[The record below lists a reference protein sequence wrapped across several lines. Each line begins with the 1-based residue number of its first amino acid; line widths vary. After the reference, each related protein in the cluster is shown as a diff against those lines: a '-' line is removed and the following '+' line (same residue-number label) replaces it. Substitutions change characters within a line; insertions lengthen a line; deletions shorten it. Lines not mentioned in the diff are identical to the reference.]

1 MCSNR
6 QLLYLKSKYKIYL
19 AVFWTGKHSSIF
31 PSVCSTNS
39 HRHKHHV
46 RSPIR
51 LFMKSPTV
59 LLNSSN
65 TTTQS
70 SNNHLILSRLTII
83 HPYPS
88 LIYLP
93 TTYTSSN
100 QPTHF
105 FIHPATFPSLYTDAS
120 IHHPTSFCQLN
131 LSIQPLIHPSNHPSV
146 NSQPAHPTSG
156 PSSCLF

>member
-6 QLLYLKSKYKIYL
+6 QLLCLKSKYKIYL

-31 PSVCSTNS
+31 PSVCSTNN
-39 HRHKHHV
+39 HWPKHDV

-51 LFMKSPTV
+51 LFMKSHTV

-65 TTTQS
+65 PTIQS

-83 HPYPS
+83 HPCAS

-93 TTYTSSN
+93 TTSTSNN
-100 QPTHF
+100 QTTHF
-105 FIHPATFPSLYTDAS
+105 SIHPATFPSLYTDAP
-120 IHHPTSFCQLN
+120 IHQPTSLCQLN

-146 NSQPAHPTSG
+146 NSQPAYPTSG
-156 PSSCLF
+156 PPSCLF